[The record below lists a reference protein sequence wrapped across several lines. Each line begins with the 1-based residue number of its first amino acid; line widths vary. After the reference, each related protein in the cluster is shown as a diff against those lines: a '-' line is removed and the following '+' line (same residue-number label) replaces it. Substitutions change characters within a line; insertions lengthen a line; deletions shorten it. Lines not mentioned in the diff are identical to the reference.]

1 MVVSEGVCKNMN
13 KEQGSLFAR
22 LFPRKRQEDQSSELL
37 EKRAA
42 TASADEEIFNKLLAP
57 AGAFF
62 RSTHPSRLQEKE
74 PWFGSLARLL
84 ACCGYE
90 TFKPSDDRQMARAL
104 AHWKAMVFAL
114 PCVQSAPKHL
124 PASKRLPLDMKSF
137 LRRFQSEFSV
147 AEIELLSK
155 MPDEPVAVEVEDCGS
170 RFRIA
175 ESLLKT
181 LDDQSICDLSICSAD
196 PSHAVEFHDL
206 NYVLEREVE
215 LLPGEFVS
223 KKSTRDAEFHRCYVN
238 EVGFKIDPALSS
250 ALHQK
255 TLRPMSIQKVEV
267 NDTWWYNFIVVC

>member
-1 MVVSEGVCKNMN
+1 MN
-13 KEQGSLFAR
+13 KEQGSLFGR
-22 LFPRKRQEDQSSELL
+22 LFPRKRQEEQSSELL

-62 RSTHPSRLQEKE
+62 RSTHPARLQEKE
-74 PWFGSLARLL
+74 PWLGSLVRLL

-114 PCVQSAPKHL
+114 PCVQLPPKQL
-124 PASKRLPLDMKSF
+124 PASKRLPIDMKSF
-137 LRRFQSEFSV
+137 HRRFQSEFSV
-147 AEIELLSK
+147 AEIALLSK
-155 MPDEPVAVEVEDCGS
+155 MPEEPMTVEVEDCGS
-170 RFRIA
+170 QFRIPL
-175 ESLLKT
+175 SLLQT
-181 LDDQSICDLSICSAD
+181 LDDQCICDLSNCSMD

-223 KKSTRDAEFHRCYVN
+223 KKSTPNAEFHRCHVN
-238 EVGFKIDPALSS
+238 EVGFKIDPALSQ

-255 TLRPMSIQKVEV
+255 ALRPMSIQKVEE
-267 NDTWWYNFIVVC
+267 NGTWLYNFIVVC